1 LWGSCAARRRRAI
14 AINASRR
21 GEGGRSR
28 IRISS
33 RCNAAGGNEASFC
46 KSPSRS
52 LTPAY
57 YHGVVDRQTLLLEFL
72 QKPNAASLNDAVEE
86 LEDWPEAARLQ
97 KLAARAVFV
106 EDDRLQSI
114 LDEAVREARR
124 LLEAEE

>member
-1 LWGSCAARRRRAI
+1 M
-14 AINASRR
+14 
-21 GEGGRSR
+21 
-28 IRISS
+28 
-33 RCNAAGGNEASFC
+33 
-46 KSPSRS
+46 
-52 LTPAY
+52 
-57 YHGVVDRQTLLLEFL
+57 DRQTLLLEFL
-72 QKPNAASLNDAVEE
+72 QKPNAASLNDVVEE